1 MVLAYTCYFAH
12 ILTVFLIAWPIRAIY
27 AEGQGAKISVLD
39 SNTLLYMPSAHF
51 TAVNGISRRSDRRS
65 REVAM
70 LWLVT
75 QGHTLR
81 AEIQWIA
88 ATHFETNHR
97 SGALMAVIPSLVEK
111 EFLHSE
117 KLSVPGVTYHDGL
130 LKMTAVRL
138 TDAGRELASS
148 FGWSVKETELERM
161 RRLHEKGKTENK
173 HTAAVLAFT
182 YHARIRDWKSGVMPK
197 IETGNYRYSP
207 DAIVA
212 KGDREYHV
220 EVELSWKIADPKW
233 RNMARSRGVIAL
245 CARHESHQRALI
257 GDVENVIG
265 ANKTIVSTN
274 LRTLFK
280 DVQKEPLGKLWVE
293 RW

>member
-1 MVLAYTCYFAH
+1 
-12 ILTVFLIAWPIRAIY
+12 
-27 AEGQGAKISVLD
+27 
-39 SNTLLYMPSAHF
+39 
-51 TAVNGISRRSDRRS
+51 
-65 REVAM
+65 M

-81 AEIQWIA
+81 SELQWIV
-88 ATHFETNHR
+88 ATHFDTNHR

-111 EFLHSE
+111 GFLHSD

-138 TDAGRELASS
+138 TNTGRELVSS
-148 FGWSVKETELERM
+148 LGWPVKETELERM
-161 RRLHEKGKTENK
+161 RRLHEKGKKENK

-182 YHARIRDWKSGVMPK
+182 YHARLRGWKAGVMPK
-197 IETGNYRYSP
+197 AETTNYRYAP
-207 DAIVA
+207 DAVVA
-212 KGDREYHV
+212 KGDCEHHV

-233 RNMARSRGVIAL
+233 RNMARYCRVVAL
-245 CARHESHQRALI
+245 CARHEKHQQTLVRDA
-257 GDVENVIG
+257 ESVIG
-265 ANKTIVSTN
+265 ANAPIIATN

-280 DVQKEPLGKLWVE
+280 DVQEEPLGKLWLE

>member
-1 MVLAYTCYFAH
+1 M
-12 ILTVFLIAWPIRAIY
+12 
-27 AEGQGAKISVLD
+27 LD
-39 SNTLLYMPSAHF
+39 TNTLLHIPGEYV
-51 TAVNGISRRSDRRS
+51 TAANGLSRRSDRRN
-65 REVAM
+65 REIAI

-81 AEIQWIA
+81 AEIQRIA
-88 ATHFETNHR
+88 ATHFDTNHR

-138 TDAGRELASS
+138 TNAGRELVSGL
-148 FGWSVKETELERM
+148 GWQVQETELERM
-161 RRLHEKGKTENK
+161 RRLHEKGKTEDK

-182 YHARIRDWKSGVMPK
+182 YHARLRGWKAGVMPK
-197 IETGNYRYSP
+197 SATGNYRYAP

-220 EVELSWKIADPKW
+220 EVELSWKVADPKW
-233 RNMARSRGVIAL
+233 RNMTRSRGVVAL
-245 CARHESHQRALI
+245 CAKHEKHQQALV
-257 GDVENVIG
+257 GDVESVIG
-265 ANKTIVSTN
+265 ANATIMTTN

-280 DVQKEPLGKLWVE
+280 DVQEEPVGELWLE